1 MATLKEISELT
12 GYSIATISRVLNH
25 DVSLSVTDSTREEIL
40 RVAAGGFWAVS
51 VMPRHFWEPWVL

>member
-25 DVSLSVTDSTREEIL
+25 DVSLSVRRTVPEKRS
-40 RVAAGGFWAVS
+40 
-51 VMPRHFWEPWVL
+51 